1 MATLAE
7 LEARKTKIETAIDK
21 VLEGGQE
28 YKVND
33 GLIDTWIRRGDLDAL
48 YRELARLE
56 KRIARLS
63 DTGGFIGI

>member
-1 MATLAE
+1 MATVAE
-7 LEARKTKIETAIDK
+7 LEAKKTKVETAIDK